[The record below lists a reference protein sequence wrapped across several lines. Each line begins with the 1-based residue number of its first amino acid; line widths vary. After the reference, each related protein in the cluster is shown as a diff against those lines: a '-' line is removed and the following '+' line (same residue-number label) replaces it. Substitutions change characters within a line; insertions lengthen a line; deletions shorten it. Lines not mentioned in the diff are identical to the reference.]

1 MSSVTFGA
9 KTPLVCSTDTL
20 EGLLPDAPFALVEV
34 PKFSTSDDFLEICR
48 CRLGAA
54 QGCRKMSVQCRL
66 QPLAFPGIHRAE
78 DRVCSETGD
87 LSADIT
93 DRGVHRIR
101 ERFSGVTANDKG
113 ALLCHKAS
121 HIAAIPG
128 NNDFATFHRD
138 AEPSSGV
145 AVNHYGSV
153 TKSCCRTAACVAVN
167 PDCPAQHGFRKPPSS
182 TTLNFNRS
190 SITQTT
196 TVISRATRNAN
207 ANLV

>member
-1 MSSVTFGA
+1 MSSMTRGA
-9 KTPLVCSTDTL
+9 KIPLVCSSDTL
-20 EGLLPDAPFALVEV
+20 EGLLPDSPIALVEV

-48 CRLGAA
+48 CRLAAA
-54 QGCRKMSVQCRL
+54 QGCRKVSFQVRL

-93 DRGVHRIR
+93 HGSVHRIR

-113 ALLCHKAS
+113 ALLCHEAS

-138 AEPSSGV
+138 AEPGSGV
-145 AVNHYGSV
+145 SVDHYGSV
-153 TKSCCRTAACVAVN
+153 TKSCCRTATCVAVN
-167 PDCPAQHGFRKPPSS
+167 PDCPAQHGFRETPSR
-182 TTLNFNRS
+182 TAFNFNRS
-190 SITQTT
+190 SVTQTT

-207 ANLV
+207 A